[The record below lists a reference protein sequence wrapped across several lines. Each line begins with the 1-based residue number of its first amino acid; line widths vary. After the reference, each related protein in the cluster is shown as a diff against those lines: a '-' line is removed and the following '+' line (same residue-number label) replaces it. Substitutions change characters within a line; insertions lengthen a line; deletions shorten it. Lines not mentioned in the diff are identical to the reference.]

1 MATTRRF
8 VRGARLP
15 EFVGLRATMSARI
28 AAQHPG
34 SHQARDDKSSE
45 FEDDESGAVA
55 ESARSHCHSCR
66 ARFSRAHLRNVQS
79 DCAQVLRG
87 ELQIWKRGLFRPMA
101 QQVADNLPGHGCP
114 QQADGTSMA
123 EGMRTAFAERLYTRG
138 L

>member
-1 MATTRRF
+1 
-8 VRGARLP
+8 
-15 EFVGLRATMSARI
+15 MSARI
-28 AAQHPG
+28 AARHPG

-55 ESARSHCHSCR
+55 ESARSHWHSYR
-66 ARFSRAHLRNVQS
+66 AKFSCAHLRDLQS

-87 ELQIWKRGLFRPMA
+87 ELQIRKRRLFRPMA
-101 QQVADNLPGHGCP
+101 QQVADNLAGHGCS
-114 QQADGTSMA
+114 QQANGACMA